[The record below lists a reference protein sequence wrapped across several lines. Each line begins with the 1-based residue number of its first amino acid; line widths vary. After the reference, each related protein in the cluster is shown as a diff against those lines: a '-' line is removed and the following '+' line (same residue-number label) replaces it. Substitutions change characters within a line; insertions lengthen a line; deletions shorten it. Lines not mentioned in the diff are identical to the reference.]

1 MFAALTVV
9 RLREAVTKA
18 GLGGVASW
26 VSPDEVG
33 PVELPLA
40 RAAEM
45 VLASMHAVLVKT
57 KAARDEA
64 LAGMEEAEGMGEKE
78 THLRRTKAAE
88 VRLVRNLRDLREP
101 KVEFRAEGL
110 EWDGEV

>member
-9 RLREAVTKA
+9 RLREAVMKA
-18 GLGGVASW
+18 RLGGVASW
-26 VSPDEVG
+26 VSPDEVRA
-33 PVELPLA
+33 VELPLA

-64 LAGMEEAEGMGEKE
+64 LVGVEEGEGMGEKVM
-78 THLRRTKAAE
+78 HLRRTKAAE
-88 VRLVRNLRDLREP
+88 VRLVRNLGDLREP
-101 KVEFRAEGL
+101 RVEFRAEGL
-110 EWDGEV
+110 EWEGDT